1 VLNPSQYLS
10 LQKNFKDKKIKSIDG
25 INFSFLPSLD
35 FDFGKN
41 SSKIEDE
48 VEVDISKPSLI
59 SGAPAVPN
67 MLSTIKDRKVLIP
80 EKIIREFSD
89 ATCIGWRSIV
99 TPIGFYSSAK
109 DWKINKIEN
118 LIYSKNDGFC
128 ELDGVIHYAAP
139 KNKDRFPIEDPVLFL
154 SYLEPGNY
162 GSFIFR
168 CLPKLLLAIDEG
180 VDFKF
185 ILAPD
190 RSPSLI
196 QILNYLNLGNIPVIT
211 CRESIGLCFKKLFV
225 IDDFEAEGAVC
236 NNTINRIKKYSPPAG
251 CERKIYVSRLLN
263 NEHRPKYRPLV
274 NEIEIQRAMKDLGF
288 DILNPETIGFQ
299 QQQSIFKGASCIV
312 GPSGSGMLNSIF
324 APDGCKVID
333 IESFTYT
340 MRQHAN
346 VYSSSFKKYAFVLGK
361 FEDDSEPVQLRSWSV
376 NSRLL
381 SEAVDFMLNNN

>member
-1 VLNPSQYLS
+1 MLNPSQYLNLQRNFQNNSVKS
-10 LQKNFKDKKIKSIDG
+10 LDG
-25 INFSFLPSLD
+25 IFFDEVKNLNP
-35 FDFGKN
+35 DFGD
-41 SSKIEDE
+41 SVKIEDKITI
-48 VEVDISKPSLI
+48 DIQKPLSVF
-59 SGAPAVPN
+59 GVPAVLS
-67 MLSTIKDRKVLIP
+67 MLSTITDRKVEIP
-80 EKIIREFSD
+80 EKIIRKFSN
-89 ATCIGWRSIV
+89 AICIGWRSIV
-99 TPIGFYSSAK
+99 TPNGFYSSAK
-109 DWKINKIEN
+109 AWKMNGVEN
-118 LIYSKNDGFC
+118 LINSKNDGFC

-139 KNKDRFPIEDPVLFL
+139 KNKDRFLIEDPVLFL

-196 QILNYLNLGNIPVIT
+196 QILNYLNLGHIPVIT

-274 NEIEIQRAMKDLGF
+274 NEIEIQRVMKNLGF

-346 VYSSSFKKYAFVLGK
+346 VYGSSFKKYAFVLGK

-376 NSRLL
+376 NGRLL
-381 SEAVDFMLNNN
+381 TEAVDFMLNNN